1 VTEPDRPTRRRVQ
14 ALAPD
19 ERRAALIE
27 ATIPLLQEYGPSVTT
42 RQIAEAA
49 GVAEGTIFGVFP
61 DKASLIRAAII
72 EVFKPEPVVQ
82 VVESLRFIESLRDRM
97 ETIAELLMAG
107 LATRRPLIVAIRSFA
122 GDRHHV
128 DLEFAAEMD
137 RGRNEIVDAITR
149 AIEPDRAL
157 LRRSPREVAQQLL
170 FSIFATAGPFTR
182 DQPLDAK
189 ELVSL
194 LLDGVL
200 IRTTTGDSPC

>member
-1 VTEPDRPTRRRVQ
+1 MNAPRKRVQ
-14 ALAPD
+14 ALSPD
-19 ERRAALIE
+19 DRRAALIQ
-27 ATIPLLQEYGPSVTT
+27 ATIPLLVEHGPSVTT
-42 RQIAEAA
+42 RQIADAA

-72 EVFKPEPVVQ
+72 EVFRPEPVVA
-82 VVESLRFIESLRDRM
+82 VVDRM

-107 LATRRPLIVAIRSFA
+107 VATRRPLIMAIRSFA
-122 GDRHHV
+122 GERDRV
-128 DLEFAAEMD
+128 DPEFAAQMD

-157 LRRSPREVAQQLL
+157 LRRSPAEVAQQLL

-182 DQPLDAK
+182 DQALDAK

-194 LLDGVL
+194 LLDGLL

>member
-1 VTEPDRPTRRRVQ
+1 MNAPRKRVQ
-14 ALAPD
+14 ALSPD
-19 ERRAALIE
+19 DRRAALIQ
-27 ATIPLLQEYGPSVTT
+27 ATIPLLVEHGPSVTT
-42 RQIAEAA
+42 RQIADAA

-72 EVFKPEPVVQ
+72 EVFRPEPVVA
-82 VVESLRFIESLRDRM
+82 VVDSLHFIESLRDRM
-97 ETIAELLMAG
+97 ETIAELLMTG
-107 LATRRPLIVAIRSFA
+107 VATRRPLIMAIRSFA
-122 GDRHHV
+122 GERDRV
-128 DLEFAAEMD
+128 DPEFVAQMD

-157 LRRSPREVAQQLL
+157 LRRSPAEVAQQLL

-194 LLDGVL
+194 LLDGLL

>member
-1 VTEPDRPTRRRVQ
+1 MNAPRKRVQ
-14 ALAPD
+14 ALSPD
-19 ERRAALIE
+19 DRRAALIQ
-27 ATIPLLQEYGPSVTT
+27 ATIPLLVEHGPSVTT
-42 RQIAEAA
+42 RQIADAA

-72 EVFKPEPVVQ
+72 EVFRPEPVVS
-82 VVESLRFIESLRDRM
+82 VVDSLHFIESLRDRM

-107 LATRRPLIVAIRSFA
+107 VATRRPLIMAIRSFA
-122 GDRHHV
+122 GERDRV
-128 DLEFAAEMD
+128 DPDFMTEMD
-137 RGRNEIVDAITR
+137 RGRREIVDAITR

-157 LRRSPREVAQQLL
+157 LRRSPAEVAQQLL

-182 DQPLDAK
+182 DQPMDAK

-194 LLDGVL
+194 LLDGLL

>member
-1 VTEPDRPTRRRVQ
+1 MTPDDRRE
-14 ALAPD
+14 ALV
-19 ERRAALIE
+19 E
-27 ATIPLLQEYGPSVTT
+27 ATIPLLHEHGRTVTT
-42 RQIAEAA
+42 KQIADAA

-72 EVFKPEPVVQ
+72 EVFRPEPVVA
-82 VVESLRFIESLRDRM
+82 VVDSLHFIESLRDRM

-107 LATRRPLIVAIRSFA
+107 VATRRPLIMAIRSFA
-122 GDRHHV
+122 GERDRV
-128 DLEFAAEMD
+128 DPEFAAQMD

-157 LRRSPREVAQQLL
+157 LRRSPAEVAQQLL

-182 DQPLDAK
+182 DQALDAK

-194 LLDGVL
+194 LLDGLL

>member
-1 VTEPDRPTRRRVQ
+1 MSAPRKRVQ
-14 ALAPD
+14 ALSPD
-19 ERRAALIE
+19 DRRAALIA
-27 ATIPLLQEYGPSVTT
+27 ATIPLLVEHGPSVTT
-42 RQIAEAA
+42 RQIADAA

-72 EVFKPEPVVQ
+72 EVFQPEPVVR
-82 VVESLRFIESLRDRM
+82 VVDSLHFIESLRDRM

-107 LATRRPLIVAIRSFA
+107 LATRRPLIVAIRDYA
-122 GDRHHV
+122 GGDR
-128 DLEFAAEMD
+128 DAEFMTQID
-137 RGRNEIVDAITR
+137 RGRVEIVDAITR

-157 LRRSPREVAQQLL
+157 LRRSPAEVAQQLL

-182 DQPLDAK
+182 DRPLDAR

-200 IRTTTGDSPC
+200 VRTTTGDSPC

>member
-1 VTEPDRPTRRRVQ
+1 MTAPRKRVQ
-14 ALAPD
+14 ALSPD
-19 ERRAALIE
+19 DRRAALIQ
-27 ATIPLLQEYGPSVTT
+27 ATIPLLVEHGPSVTT
-42 RQIAEAA
+42 RQIADAA

-61 DKASLIRAAII
+61 DKASLIRAAIL
-72 EVFKPEPVVQ
+72 EVFRPEPVVA
-82 VVESLRFIESLRDRM
+82 VVDSLHFIESLRDRM

-107 LATRRPLIVAIRSFA
+107 VATRRPLIMAIRGVA
-122 GDRHHV
+122 GERDRV
-128 DLEFAAEMD
+128 DPEFVAQMD
-137 RGRNEIVDAITR
+137 RGRNEIVNAITR

-157 LRRSPREVAQQLL
+157 LRRSPAEVAQQLL

>member
-1 VTEPDRPTRRRVQ
+1 VSQPRKRVQ

-19 ERRAALIE
+19 ERRAALIA
-27 ATIPLLQEYGPSVTT
+27 ATIPLIAEYGPFVTT
-42 RQIAEAA
+42 RQIADAA

-72 EVFKPEPVVQ
+72 EVFKPEPVVK
-82 VVESLRFIESLRDRM
+82 VIDSLQFIESLRDRM

-107 LATRRPLIVAIRSFA
+107 VATRRPLIMAIRGVA
-122 GDRHHV
+122 GDRDGV
-128 DLEFAAEMD
+128 DPEFVAQMD
-137 RGRNEIVDAITR
+137 RGRNELVAAITR

-157 LRRSPREVAQQLL
+157 LRRGPAEVAQQLL

>member
-1 VTEPDRPTRRRVQ
+1 VNQPRKRVA

-19 ERRAALIE
+19 ERRAALIA
-27 ATIPLLQEYGPSVTT
+27 ATIPLLQECGPAVTT

-72 EVFKPEPVVQ
+72 EVFKPEPVVK
-82 VVESLRFIESLRDRM
+82 VVDSLHFIESLRDRM

-107 LATRRPLIVAIRSFA
+107 VATRRPLIMAIRGVA
-122 GDRHHV
+122 GDRGGV
-128 DLEFAAEMD
+128 DPEFVAKMD
-137 RGRNEIVDAITR
+137 RGRNEIVNAITR
-149 AIEPDRAL
+149 AIEPDRAQ
-157 LRRSPREVAQQLL
+157 LRRSPAEVAQQLL

-200 IRTTTGDSPC
+200 IRPTTGDSPC

>member
-1 VTEPDRPTRRRVQ
+1 MNAPRKRVQ
-14 ALAPD
+14 ALSPD
-19 ERRAALIE
+19 DRRAALIQ
-27 ATIPLLQEYGPSVTT
+27 ATIPLLVEHGQSVTT
-42 RQIAEAA
+42 RQIADAA

-72 EVFKPEPVVQ
+72 EVFRPEPVVR
-82 VVESLRFIESLRDRM
+82 VVDSLHFIESLRDRM

-107 LATRRPLIVAIRSFA
+107 VATRRPLIMAIRGLA
-122 GDRHHV
+122 GERDRV
-128 DLEFAAEMD
+128 DPEFVAQMD

-157 LRRSPREVAQQLL
+157 LRRSPAEVAQQLL